1 MASVVETPS
10 PPAETQTE
18 RPPEPQPPAVQ
29 QTSVGRV
36 TDPSLVQHA
45 AAPGGSEVQ
54 EVAPLTNQPLPNLRE
69 VLLCVGWTFPA
80 EQTVLQGQADY
91 LDGSCLIYSEDRLLD
106 VVDFRGAHSAVLR
119 CPSQRAST
127 ATLEW
132 SAGRGK
138 GASVLHSGDVMSPD
152 GGSHVIR
159 VRLADLPAY
168 ATDCFFVISAYNC
181 RNLSLFGSLNMRLFD
196 AECPSHLLSKFT
208 IADAGRASAVIVCS
222 LARRLNAWCVQG
234 FSRTCDA
241 TVRDYAPIEAAIA
254 PLQEHHCRWRRRKVF
269 VLLAALLESDRASLR
284 DDLQEDKK
292 DKILIR
298 LFKLHVH
305 LFQHIMDFV

>member
-1 MASVVETPS
+1 MNS
-10 PPAETQTE
+10 PVAEAQTQTE
-18 RPPEPQPPAVQ
+18 RPPEPQPQATQ
-29 QTSVGRV
+29 QASMGRV
-36 TDPSLVQHA
+36 TDPSLVQHVA
-45 AAPGGSEVQ
+45 VATPEGTDPPD
-54 EVAPLTNQPLPNLRE
+54 VAPSINKPLENLRE

-91 LDGSCLIYSEDRLLD
+91 LDGSCLIYAEDRLLD

-138 GASVLHSGDVMSPD
+138 GATVLHSGDVMSPD

-168 ATDCFFVISAYNC
+168 ATECFFVISAYNC

-196 AECPSHLLSKFT
+196 AECPSQLLSKFT
-208 IADAGRASAVIVCS
+208 IADAGRASAVVVCS
-222 LARRLNAWCVQG
+222 LARKLNAWCVQAL
-234 FSRTCDA
+234 SQTCDA
-241 TVRDYAPIEAAIA
+241 TVRDYTPIEAAVA
-254 PLQEHHCRWRRRKVF
+254 PLQEHHCRWRRRKPF
-269 VLLAALLESDRASLR
+269 VLLAALLEADRAFPCEDVQDEVLR
-284 DDLQEDKK
+284 
-292 DKILIR
+292 R
-298 LFKLHVH
+298 LFKLHMH
-305 LFQHIMDFV
+305 LFQHVMDFV